1 MVATE
6 HCLWLVIGPST
17 LSNALKWVCPGECL
31 LCHWFSLA
39 TANLCSFLE
48 YLLCAGLLL
57 KVYLGLE

>member
-6 HCLWLVIGPST
+6 YCLWLVIGPST

-48 YLLCAGLLL
+48 YLLCGVLLL
-57 KVYLGLE
+57 